1 MLRAAHSQ
9 LSVRRRLRPQP
20 VDGSIGNGTGNF
32 QRLEGH
38 TGAVNAIV
46 AMESDGLFATVSSDL
61 SIRVWDAAQGVLVGH
76 CNLTY

>member
-1 MLRAAHSQ
+1 M
-9 LSVRRRLRPQP
+9 RRRLRPQP

-46 AMESDGLFATVSSDL
+46 AMESDGVFATVSSDL